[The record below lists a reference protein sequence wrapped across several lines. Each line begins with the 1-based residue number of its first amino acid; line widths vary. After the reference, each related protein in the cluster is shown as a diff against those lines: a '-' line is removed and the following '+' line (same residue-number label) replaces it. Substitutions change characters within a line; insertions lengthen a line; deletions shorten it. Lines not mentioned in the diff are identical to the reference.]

1 MAAAGQAGTGRPA
14 DSRRDPVL
22 QTLADR
28 VVVGPN
34 PNPGAF
40 LLARDGS
47 RERFGAA
54 GLADRSAGTPM
65 TPDLRFRAGSLT
77 KTFTAT
83 VVLQLVAEHRLRL
96 DDTVQRLL
104 PDQVRP
110 GNALSDAPITVRELL
125 NHTSGL
131 YDYIDGLL
139 PHFRTIDQYWPRDQL
154 IGVGLGRPRYFPA
167 PGTRFRYS
175 NTNYL
180 LLDLIIER
188 VTDRDLR
195 TNLERRVFAPLG
207 LRDTS
212 YPLAATAIDGAHA
225 HGYTDVSL
233 LLPDAPDATRYDV
246 TAFSPSEAGASGALV
261 TTAADIARFYR
272 ALLRGRLLPRSCCA
286 ACSPT
291 PSPPR
296 APPRPPSATAWAC
309 TSTPPA
315 AASPTATAAA
325 RPGTSPSRSAAAMGT
340 TSSWPTPTG
349 TRSPSRVS
357 TGTSGRPS
365 SGDTARPVTG
375 VAASFAERRAGI
387 PQVGLGTR
395 RLAKDPTQR
404 GGGHGDRA
412 RGEPSEDDHHG
423 RCHRVAGRHRQGR
436 TAAWGLRPLDAR
448 GDAGG
453 GDHTGRLRGVTAPH
467 AAHAHSR

>member
-28 VVVGPN
+28 VVAGPN

-272 ALLRGRLLPRSCCA
+272 ALLRGRLLPPELLRRMLTDTV
-286 ACSPT
+286 PT
-291 PSPPR
+291 TGA
-296 APPRPPSATAWAC
+296 APPAVRY
-309 TSTPPA
+309 
-315 AASPTATAAA
+315 
-325 RPGTSPSRSAAAMGT
+325 
-340 TSSWPTPTG
+340 
-349 TRSPSRVS
+349 
-357 TGTSGRPS
+357 
-365 SGDTARPVTG
+365 
-375 VAASFAERRAGI
+375 
-387 PQVGLGTR
+387 GLGVYVYATGCG
-395 RLAKDPTQR
+395 LAYGHGGSAPGYLTFALGSRDGHHQLVAHTNWNPLTESGIDRDFWAAFQR
-404 GGGHGDRA
+404 GY
-412 RGEPSEDDHHG
+412 
-423 RCHRVAGRHRQGR
+423 CAGR
-436 TAAWGLRPLDAR
+436 
-448 GDAGG
+448 
-453 GDHTGRLRGVTAPH
+453 
-467 AAHAHSR
+467 